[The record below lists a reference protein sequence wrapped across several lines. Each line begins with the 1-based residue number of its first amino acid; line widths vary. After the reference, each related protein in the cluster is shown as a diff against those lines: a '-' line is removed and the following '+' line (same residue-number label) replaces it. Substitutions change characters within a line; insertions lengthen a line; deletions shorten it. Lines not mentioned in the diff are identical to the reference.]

1 MKCVSTLPND
11 KKDEI
16 HGTES
21 VMNVNC
27 IDKVK

>member
-11 KKDEI
+11 KNDRI
-16 HGTES
+16 HRTES

>member
-11 KKDEI
+11 KRDGI
-16 HGTES
+16 HRAES
-21 VMNVNC
+21 VMNVSG